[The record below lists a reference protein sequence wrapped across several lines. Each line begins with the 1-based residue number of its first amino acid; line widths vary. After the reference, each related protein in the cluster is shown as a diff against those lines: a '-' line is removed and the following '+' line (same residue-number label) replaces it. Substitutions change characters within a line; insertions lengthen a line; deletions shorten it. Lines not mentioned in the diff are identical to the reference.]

1 MELTFLAVPDLL
13 FYALLEK
20 PSGGGVIAA
29 INHVIPKCIFSF
41 GIFLS
46 LGFLATFKQ
55 HLASP

>member
-20 PSGGGVIAA
+20 PSGGGVIAV
-29 INHVIPKCIFSF
+29 INRIIPKRIFSF

-55 HLASP
+55 YLASP

>member
-13 FYALLEK
+13 FYTLLEK
-20 PSGGGVIAA
+20 PSGGGVIAV
-29 INHVIPKCIFSF
+29 INRIIPKRIFSF